1 MTRSNKI
8 FIWTLFILWLFTGG
22 HFFYFNYFKKPK
34 RKDFISDNISVNKNM
49 KFNNI
54 TDADNIF
61 LTGLNG
67 DTVLFNS
74 LSEREG
80 TNILRIPPVS
90 CQLCINDLLSYLSK
104 DTSSQNKYLIIYTIS
119 SIRELKSIS
128 KMFKLG
134 NLYGTSNKQI
144 FPYDNL
150 GIPYLIKIGQKNE
163 TKDILFVKN
172 GQYKGIEIFLNRED

>member
-1 MTRSNKI
+1 MKKMTRSNKI
-8 FIWTLFILWLFTGG
+8 FVWTLFILWLLTGA
-22 HFFYFNYFKKPK
+22 HFFYFNYSEKPK
-34 RKDFISDNISVNKNM
+34 RKDYFSDNTSVNKNI

-61 LTGLNG
+61 LTGLTG
-67 DTVLFNS
+67 DTISFNS
-74 LSEREG
+74 LLERDE

-90 CQLCINDLLSYLSK
+90 CQLCITDLLSYLSTG
-104 DTSSQNKYLIIYTIS
+104 TSPQNGYLIIYTVS

-134 NLYGTSNKQI
+134 NLYGTSNRQVL
-144 FPYDNL
+144 PYDNL
-150 GIPYLIKIGQKNE
+150 GIPYLIKIGQEND

-172 GQYKGIEIFLNRED
+172 NQYEEI